1 MFPVFKSAQSMIPLD
16 VPGLSIH
23 ETMGGDQTHRDAML
37 QLYAELF
44 PEYAYYLPY
53 MAYKMTQP
61 IDGDPL
67 FIERWWLIEIEG
79 RNAALNY
86 IKYAP
91 ERNCGFL
98 LSIGILPQ
106 YRSYRVGK
114 YPRLLDFIVDIS
126 NQQLKADAAMLGRPI
141 PMGMVA
147 EFQRPEL
154 DMTQADQDWYQHVIN
169 RFSDIGYLD
178 LGIDYYEPP
187 HIFGQES
194 YLQGVDPASLDYH
207 RMLLSIL
214 PLEGGQFDL
223 HNPHRVRECALAVL
237 VDHYKL
243 PETHWAVQAA
253 LNSIEV
259 VPGI

>member
-1 MFPVFKSAQSMIPLD
+1 MIPLG

-23 ETMGGDQTHRDAML
+23 ETMGGDPTRRETML
-37 QLYAELF
+37 RLYAEIF

-53 MAYKMTQP
+53 MAYKMEHP
-61 IDGDPL
+61 IDSDPA

-79 RNAALNY
+79 QSAGLNY

-98 LSIGILPQ
+98 LSIGFLPQ
-106 YRSYRVGK
+106 YRKFRVGK

-126 NQQLKADAAMLGRPI
+126 NEQLKADAAMLGRPI

-147 EFQRPEL
+147 EFQRPEPF
-154 DMTQADQDWYQHVIN
+154 MEKADQDWYHHVIN
-169 RFSDIGYLD
+169 RFSSLGYSD

-187 HIFGQES
+187 YVFGHEE
-194 YLQGVDPASLDYH
+194 YLQIDPAELTSH

-214 PLEGGQFDL
+214 PLSGGQFEPG
-223 HNPHRVRECALAVL
+223 NPHMIRECALAVL
-237 VDHYKL
+237 ADHYKL
-243 PETHWAVQAA
+243 PETHWVVQAA